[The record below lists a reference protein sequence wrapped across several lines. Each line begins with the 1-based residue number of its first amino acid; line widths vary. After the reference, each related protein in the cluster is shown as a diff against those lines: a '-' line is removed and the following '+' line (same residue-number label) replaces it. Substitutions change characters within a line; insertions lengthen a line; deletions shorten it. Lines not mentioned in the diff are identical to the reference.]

1 MLTSGRTPQQACQQC
16 HVEEAVIRCRDC
28 LPKELYCSNCD
39 VSVHHQYVLHNR
51 ESFVGGFYKAMS
63 PKCIVTK
70 DSTGEHVVS
79 EHDCLLPI
87 ALPNKICCCGA
98 EDVSVNAGR
107 AIIFININ
115 GRYDLSLPL
124 VTCKSCL
131 KSWTPEVKDLI
142 LNGYWPGTIEFQT
155 VYTVDLFSTFEDFK
169 VTAPGLSRQ
178 AFVRMLQS
186 RSMRSGRVGTIS
198 VDCFQRSFLEWT
210 YCRHEMETLLGDD
223 HFSCPACSQ
232 DMLAVSLDGN
242 RKMYRFN
249 RNGINE
255 NPYFDGTFFAK
266 NEEVAEFLQTIRDKI
281 KTSPGRTIC
290 GNSHF
295 KAGSESNKKSQSK
308 LDEEGVMISVCRH
321 CILLNGLQMYRGEVF
336 AYPLYLQKELGK
348 TQKIEFVC
356 TDVMCKYYPY
366 LKRVCEAFPDLEYL
380 LQMRPFLSV
389 MHAKGHSTKCEVEW
403 GGRNQEGAGLTV
415 GEEVEAV
422 NSFMSRAALTTKYM
436 TKSARTDMITIHVRG
451 WNLRKKLNLHNYLA
465 QRYVKTLQRT
475 AEVAGEIEMTKSHL
489 NKTSEDLQQW
499 VTDVQLWAASTP
511 STISSHDPQ
520 GLQRLME
527 GLVLKIH
534 QKKMELYRETDSN
547 KDRRR
552 KRSAIAKEKSK
563 LEEAITSYN
572 ALVSNAEAVDPADTL
587 LAQEFS
593 IWPWETESTV
603 PLRQKKIVFDKIM
616 LLSRLK
622 EEKTILI
629 KEMKQHWQFLAGVS
643 KTLGDDIKL
652 VRGDLKEGICPT
664 NMSVEAY
671 EGLCCIML
679 ARLSDLQHQMSE
691 VKSKYRQIVVDPSV
705 LSIDEEDGEAV
716 CEEFPYLHD
725 DIDSSDED

>member
-79 EHDCLLPI
+79 EQ
-87 ALPNKICCCGA
+87 
-98 EDVSVNAGR
+98 
-107 AIIFININ
+107 

-142 LNGYWPGTIEFQT
+142 LNRLVQYQWT
-155 VYTVDLFSTFEDFK
+155 VFSAVFWNGRTVD
-169 VTAPGLSRQ
+169 
-178 AFVRMLQS
+178 
-186 RSMRSGRVGTIS
+186 MR
-198 VDCFQRSFLEWT
+198 WK
-210 YCRHEMETLLGDD
+210 H

-281 KTSPGRTIC
+281 KTSPGRPIC

-465 QRYVKTLQRT
+465 QRYVKT
-475 AEVAGEIEMTKSHL
+475 
-489 NKTSEDLQQW
+489 
-499 VTDVQLWAASTP
+499 
-511 STISSHDPQ
+511 
-520 GLQRLME
+520 
-527 GLVLKIH
+527 
-534 QKKMELYRETDSN
+534 
-547 KDRRR
+547 
-552 KRSAIAKEKSK
+552 RSAHN
-563 LEEAITSYN
+563 TSY
-572 ALVSNAEAVDPADTL
+572 
-587 LAQEFS
+587 
-593 IWPWETESTV
+593 
-603 PLRQKKIVFDKIM
+603 RQCSDY
-616 LLSRLK
+616 
-622 EEKTILI
+622 
-629 KEMKQHWQFLAGVS
+629 H
-643 KTLGDDIKL
+643 KL
-652 VRGDLKEGICPT
+652 
-664 NMSVEAY
+664 
-671 EGLCCIML
+671 
-679 ARLSDLQHQMSE
+679 Q
-691 VKSKYRQIVVDPSV
+691 
-705 LSIDEEDGEAV
+705 
-716 CEEFPYLHD
+716 
-725 DIDSSDED
+725 